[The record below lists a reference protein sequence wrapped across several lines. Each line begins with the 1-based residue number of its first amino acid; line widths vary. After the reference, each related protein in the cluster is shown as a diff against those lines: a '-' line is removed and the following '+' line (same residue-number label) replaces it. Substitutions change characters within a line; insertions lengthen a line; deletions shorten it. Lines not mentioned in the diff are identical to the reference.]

1 MDNSVTVPATD
12 FVRKFGYYTDLLPK
26 VNKINVTRGGK
37 KVGVFSIPPEQKKKA
52 FRAFAGSLKGTGF
65 DNDEIWKEVFKR
77 KSRKEPI
84 IPGL

>member
-37 KVGVFSIPPEQKKKA
+37 KVGVFTVPSEHKKKA
-52 FRAFAGSLKGTGF
+52 FRAFAGSLKGTEF

-77 KSRKEPI
+77 KNREEPI
-84 IPGL
+84 VLDL